1 MTTNVQQLKSVMAPE
16 DDPCFD
22 LIKDE
27 EMAIVGPERPP
38 TQSSIV
44 SEWDMYTK
52 MPAGIGTDVLKFWKD
67 NQKKVSIALR
77 GCQEMA
83 VCSCLFCSF

>member
-1 MTTNVQQLKSVMAPE
+1 MTTNVQQLKDVMAPE
-16 DDPCFD
+16 DDPCLD

-52 MPAGIGTDVLKFWKD
+52 MPAEIGTDVVKIEG
-67 NQKKVSIALR
+67 QPKKVSIAFR